1 MPLFIA
7 ALDTGARKSSLVDYL
22 TWKDVKFDEEVII
35 LSAYKGK
42 NRNKQCWPVPM
53 TNRLKMELL
62 KLQLRFKH
70 NNPDALVFEEAKVN
84 LRKLWLAAYAEAG
97 VPDGVRMFYSVR
109 HAYATDMANKGMELP
124 ELARLLGHSDV
135 SMTYRYYNLTKGTL
149 DKARNILNRRAVV
162 NG

>member
-1 MPLFIA
+1 
-7 ALDTGARKSSLVDYL
+7 
-22 TWKDVKFDEEVII
+22 
-35 LSAYKGK
+35 
-42 NRNKQCWPVPM
+42 M

-62 KLQLRFKH
+62 KPQLRLKH
-70 NNPDALVFEEAKVN
+70 KAPDALVFEEAKVN

-97 VPDGVRMFYSVR
+97 VPKGVRMFYSVR
-109 HAYATDMANKGMELP
+109 HGYAIDMANKGMQLP